1 MSTLSQF
8 YGGSPIKSIQRGTV
22 STNRNTVNVTISSVN
37 VNKTVLNYLGTDG
50 TSSLAMLRLINSNT
64 LRASSNSFGAITT
77 SYEVIEYN

>member
-22 STNRNTVNVTISSVN
+22 STNRTTVDVTISSVN
-37 VNKTVLNYLGTDG
+37 VNKTVLNYLGTDRP
-50 TSSLAMLRLINSNT
+50 TSTAMLRLINSNT
-64 LRASSNSFGAITT
+64 LRAISNTLGAITT